1 MRRWPFPKASANLA
15 HMEPLPTPASALPA
29 RAKWIA
35 SAGWFIL
42 LLSAGS
48 ALLPLVG
55 RAAGATIIGIL
66 LVLAGLAE
74 LFAGNLRH
82 ETRRLA
88 MLAGGITTLAGVL
101 FATESSTHFL
111 STLTIIA
118 GWLFLRSLVLMLA
131 ARLEQGSVRTWTGLA
146 ALTDLVLALI
156 LAVGLSIA
164 TLIVSLFGATA
175 PMIASFAWVLAA
187 SFIATAMLLLEVASC
202 ARAAEDV

>member
-1 MRRWPFPKASANLA
+1 MTD
-15 HMEPLPTPASALPA
+15 LPTTASPLPA
-29 RAKWIA
+29 RARWIA
-35 SAGWFIL
+35 TAGWFIL

-48 ALLPLVG
+48 ALLPLYGKTHSSV
-55 RAAGATIIGIL
+55 IIGTL
-66 LVLAGLAE
+66 LVLAGLTE
-74 LFAGNLRH
+74 IFAGNLRR

-88 MLAGGITTLAGVL
+88 MLAGALTTLAGIL
-101 FATESSTHFL
+101 FASESSTHFL

-118 GWLFLRSLVLMLA
+118 GWLFLRSIVLMLA

-164 TLIVSLFGATA
+164 TLIVSLFGAT
-175 PMIASFAWVLAA
+175 PTMIASFAWVLAA

-202 ARAAEDV
+202 GRAAENV

>member
-1 MRRWPFPKASANLA
+1 
-15 HMEPLPTPASALPA
+15 MEPLPTTASALPA

-48 ALLPLVG
+48 ALLPLVD

-88 MLAGGITTLAGVL
+88 MLAGGITTLAGIL

-164 TLIVSLFGATA
+164 TLVVSLFGATA

>member
-1 MRRWPFPKASANLA
+1 VTD
-15 HMEPLPTPASALPA
+15 LPTSASALPA

-55 RAAGATIIGIL
+55 RAQGATIIGIL

-74 LFAGNLRH
+74 LFAGSLRH
-82 ETRRLA
+82 DTRRLS
-88 MLAGGITTLAGVL
+88 MLAGAITTLAGIL

-118 GWLFLRSLVLMLA
+118 GWLFGRSIVLILA
-131 ARLEQGSVRTWTGLA
+131 ARLETGSVRTWTGLA

-164 TLIVSLFGATA
+164 TLIVSLFGATP

-187 SFIATAMLLLEVASC
+187 SFIATAMLLLEVASS

>member
-1 MRRWPFPKASANLA
+1 MTD
-15 HMEPLPTPASALPA
+15 LPTSASALPA

-35 SAGWFIL
+35 TAGWFIL

-55 RAAGATIIGIL
+55 RAQGASIIGIV

-74 LFAGNLRH
+74 LFAGSLRH
-82 ETRRLA
+82 DTRRLA
-88 MLAGGITTLAGVL
+88 MLAGVITTLAGIL

-118 GWLFLRSLVLMLA
+118 GWLFGRSIVLILA
-131 ARLEQGSVRTWTGLA
+131 ARLATGSVRTWTGLA
-146 ALTDLVLALI
+146 ALTDLVLGLI

-164 TLIVSLFGATA
+164 TLIVSLFGAT
-175 PMIASFAWVLAA
+175 PQMIASFAWVLAA

-202 ARAAEDV
+202 ARAADDV

>member
-1 MRRWPFPKASANLA
+1 MTD
-15 HMEPLPTPASALPA
+15 LPTSASALPA

-35 SAGWFIL
+35 TAGWFIL

-55 RAAGATIIGIL
+55 RAQGATIIGIL

-74 LFAGNLRH
+74 IFAGSLRH
-82 ETRRLA
+82 DTRRLA
-88 MLAGGITTLAGVL
+88 MLAGVITTLAGIL

-118 GWLFLRSLVLMLA
+118 GWLFGRSIVLILA
-131 ARLEQGSVRTWTGLA
+131 ARLETGSVRIWTGLA
-146 ALTDLVLALI
+146 ALTDLVLGLI

-164 TLIVSLFGATA
+164 TLIVSLFGAT
-175 PMIASFAWVLAA
+175 PQMIASFAWVLAA

-202 ARAAEDV
+202 ARAADDV